1 MPFNPLI
8 IQNRLFTSGIYAI
21 MYLNIYK
28 ITEESE
34 MPLIINNIRG
44 ELGEETGSV
53 IKRALKRAGISEY
66 LTVKTGIYKTS
77 LDARKRGDIHFVHS
91 VYAELY
97 DSGMEL
103 CVNEKDVKR
112 IEKSVFNPVISA
124 KK

>member
-44 ELGEETGSV
+44 ELGEETGS
-53 IKRALKRAGISEY
+53 G
-66 LTVKTGIYKTS
+66 YKKS
-77 LDARKRGDIHFVHS
+77 
-91 VYAELY
+91 
-97 DSGMEL
+97 
-103 CVNEKDVKR
+103 
-112 IEKSVFNPVISA
+112 IEKSRNIRISDG
-124 KK
+124 

>member
-77 LDARKRGDIHFVHS
+77 LDARKRVDIHFVHS
-91 VYAELY
+91 V
-97 DSGMEL
+97 
-103 CVNEKDVKR
+103 
-112 IEKSVFNPVISA
+112 
-124 KK
+124 